1 MKRIKNLTLGMLGT
15 TVLSLGLY
23 ACSNDDAK
31 TINSTTTKQKTSVV
45 NVEEY
50 PNLVNLET
58 TAIFLTPRVE
68 VEENQHAL
76 TLYLK
81 DFESAELEKNY
92 IINGIEISDDGLG
105 YDKIAGDGVYTSKK
119 LFVPTEENFVEV
131 KRSFVGEKFRYQGEL
146 NEFLNA
152 NDYLQVAGKKFKIA
166 VKGGCKVRY
175 VTTGNSALGIPCKYG
190 GCLEFYDCKEV
201 EVEFE
206 FSIEFG
212 K

>member
-1 MKRIKNLTLGMLGT
+1 
-15 TVLSLGLY
+15 
-23 ACSNDDAK
+23 
-31 TINSTTTKQKTSVV
+31 
-45 NVEEY
+45 

-152 NDYLQVAGKKFKIA
+152 NDYLQV
-166 VKGGCKVRY
+166 
-175 VTTGNSALGIPCKYG
+175 
-190 GCLEFYDCKEV
+190 
-201 EVEFE
+201 
-206 FSIEFG
+206 
-212 K
+212 